1 MPIIKDTGGH
11 VNLASRVLYVLEII
25 DTGLSSVSG
34 LSGIFSEALC
44 FSVFPSGQH
53 HLNTVEMI

>member
-1 MPIIKDTGGH
+1 M
-11 VNLASRVLYVLEII
+11 NLASRVLYELEII

-53 HLNTVEMI
+53 QLHTVEMI